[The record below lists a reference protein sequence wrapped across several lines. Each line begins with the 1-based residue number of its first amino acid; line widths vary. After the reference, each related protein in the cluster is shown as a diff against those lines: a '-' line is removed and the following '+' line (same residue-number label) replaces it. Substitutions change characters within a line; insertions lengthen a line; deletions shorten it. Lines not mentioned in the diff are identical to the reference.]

1 MIVGLAVAARLSSSP
16 IINGELSVCLVV
28 SLSGVRLP
36 DQEVYSELALPL
48 RRYADG
54 SWTCH

>member
-1 MIVGLAVAARLSSSP
+1 MAALLSSFP

-28 SLSGVRLP
+28 SLSGMRLP

-54 SWTCH
+54 S